1 MTDTVGEF
9 LIKLGLDADNID
21 KQLNNVIDNVRDGLN
36 KLMTGVVAPVVAG
49 LASSEFVQQFADD
62 ITQVDKLS
70 KSLGMNV
77 EQLSAW
83 RTAAEMAG
91 VEADEVGEIFADF
104 NDWMVDAKFNEGG
117 AMYTDFI
124 EKGLLPAVTDANGE
138 MKKTEDYILEFADA
152 LHKMDSAQASGIAR
166 QIGLSDLQTAS
177 WIQQGGD
184 AIRKQLELAKE
195 IGTYTQEDAQVAS
208 EFTMSIKVLTHSL
221 KMMLLRVFRALVP
234 FLTNISKIFTEVS
247 KHAVA
252 LIPVLSGIAV
262 AVGVRMA
269 GGFLAIAKSIK
280 IAALAAKAFIFSPW
294 GAVLMA
300 LLAIGLV
307 LEDFLVWLDDGE
319 SAWGEYYEAIF
330 GDTENAKKIFQNLYN
345 TVENIFTALGKTIDE
360 LAPHFAKLWEALVN
374 LFTTVTQSKAFE
386 VFTNFALDVFGK
398 LLDALA
404 VFIEYLTVG
413 LMQALTYFYFEAF
426 INTLSE
432 IIDGV
437 TDFVNSV
444 SNELEYL
451 YNVIDTIIDIFD
463 SLGKAVDMVSDVI
476 TIDFTAISEIVSS
489 VFIALGDIINS
500 VVDGIINIILSLVDI
515 INSGV
520 DTIISLL
527 NSLMEVISTVGEV
540 ISSIF
545 NAIAEAFNIFVNTVS
560 SGASTVIDW
569 ITNILNKLEKLT
581 SNSLLGKII
590 DSAGDIS
597 AFFRGSSVGNI
608 DNSSTDINIINNG
621 VRGVE
626 DLSSGGWYEV
636 YKPNIGALK

>member
-1 MTDTVGEF
+1 
-9 LIKLGLDADNID
+9 
-21 KQLNNVIDNVRDGLN
+21 
-36 KLMTGVVAPVVAG
+36 
-49 LASSEFVQQFADD
+49 
-62 ITQVDKLS
+62 
-70 KSLGMNV
+70 
-77 EQLSAW
+77 
-83 RTAAEMAG
+83 
-91 VEADEVGEIFADF
+91 
-104 NDWMVDAKFNEGG
+104 
-117 AMYTDFI
+117 
-124 EKGLLPAVTDANGE
+124 
-138 MKKTEDYILEFADA
+138 
-152 LHKMDSAQASGIAR
+152 
-166 QIGLSDLQTAS
+166 
-177 WIQQGGD
+177 
-184 AIRKQLELAKE
+184 
-195 IGTYTQEDAQVAS
+195 
-208 EFTMSIKVLTHSL
+208 MSIKVLTHSL
-221 KMMLLRVFRALVP
+221 KMMLLPVFRALVP

-413 LMQALTYFYFEAF
+413 LMQAPTYFEAF

-626 DLSSGGWYEV
+626 DLSGGGWYEV